1 MESFQ
6 SEPSEDTSHLQAP
19 NLFMCDLIKIT
30 LNQPI
35 RSDLMKSFLNYSL
48 FRLLKVADTEL
59 LFSVPSQPVKVSKC
73 IILLSTSTQVLISTQ
88 SILFINCSDDLK
100 TLCKKIFQRPETHNL
115 TISEEKDP
123 YKSLSLC
130 CELLKRDCILN
141 LQWTQGVDIDQF
153 KDELKNFIYSVSET
167 SQESLRA
174 RLQEIQVKIES
185 GEIPVKEE
193 KNNKRGESWELD
205 NESTYEESFN
215 QVHGYQKTWDFQ
227 NRELYKV
234 TEYNESLEC
243 SVSDEGSDLAAKLND
258 FSMKATNSITDR
270 FPKFSFASLSL
281 SETSY
286 QNAYESYKKSL
297 NYNEQAEL
305 VCVTPEKSEPD
316 FIKMYDSFPVS
327 STQICTLSDSNTLKS
342 ALENKSEKCNCTKCE
357 IF

>member
-1 MESFQ
+1 MENFQ
-6 SEPSEDTSHLQAP
+6 SEPSEDTSTLQAS

-35 RSDLMKSFLNYSL
+35 RSDLMKSFLKYSL
-48 FRLLKVADTEL
+48 FRCLKDSDTEI

-73 IILLSTSTQVLISTQ
+73 IILLSTFTQVLISTQ

-100 TLCKKIFQRPETHNL
+100 TLCKKIFVRPESYNL

-123 YKSLSLC
+123 YKSISLC
-130 CELLKRDCILN
+130 WELLKSDCILSW
-141 LQWTQGVDIDQF
+141 QWAQDVQVDQC
-153 KDELKNFIYSVSET
+153 KDDLKNFIYSISET
-167 SQESLRA
+167 SQESLRV

-185 GEIPVKEE
+185 GELPVKEE

-215 QVHGYQKTWDFQ
+215 QVHGYQKTWDFPT
-227 NRELYKV
+227 RELYKV

-286 QNAYESYKKSL
+286 QNAYEAYKKSL
-297 NYNEQAEL
+297 NYIEQVDLACL
-305 VCVTPEKSEPD
+305 TPEKSEPE
-316 FIKMYDSFPVS
+316 FGKMYESFPVS

-342 ALENKSEKCNCTKCE
+342 ALENRSERCNCTKCE

>member
-1 MESFQ
+1 MESFN
-6 SEPSEDTSHLQAP
+6 SEPSDDTSHSQAS
-19 NLFMCDLIKIT
+19 NLFMCDLIKIQ

-35 RSDLMKSFLNYSL
+35 RPDLMKSFLQYY
-48 FRLLKVADTEL
+48 LLRYLKDPNTEI
-59 LFSVPSQPVKVSKC
+59 LFSVPSQPVSYSKC
-73 IILLSTSTQVLISTQ
+73 IILLSTSTQVLISSQ
-88 SILFINCSDDLK
+88 SILFINCSENLQS
-100 TLCKKIFQRPETHNL
+100 LCKKIFFRPDSFNL
-115 TISEEKDP
+115 SVSEEKDP
-123 YKSLSLC
+123 YFALALC
-130 CELLKRDCILN
+130 WQLLKSDSLLN
-141 LQWTQGVDIDQF
+141 LNWIETVNLSQC
-153 KDELKNFIYSVSET
+153 KEELKKYVYSVSET
-167 SQESLRA
+167 SQEALREK
-174 RLQEIQVKIES
+174 LHEIQIKIES
-185 GEIPVKEE
+185 GEIPIKEE

-297 NYNEQAEL
+297 NYNEQVDL
-305 VCVTPEKSEPD
+305 ICVSPEKLEPEML
-316 FIKMYDSFPVS
+316 KMYESFPVS
-327 STQICTLSDSNTLKS
+327 STQICTLSDSNALKS
-342 ALENKSEKCNCTKCE
+342 ALENKSERCNCTSCG